1 MLGLVCML
9 DGKGMKKGVNA
20 LKNFNL
26 EKVKEAALFNLDYT
40 LECIKFCLKNNYI
53 YRVSSSVI
61 PYPDLWNW
69 REDRDIL
76 EKLKLI
82 KEYSSKIRLI
92 IHPDQFVV
100 LNSDSEKVIENSL
113 KILES
118 QVQFAK
124 LAGISELILH
134 IGKKDGVEKF
144 IQTYKELD
152 SYTKSILVL
161 ENCHYYKANEVLELC
176 EKIERPMVLDV
187 HHARVTKDENYD
199 VEKIKNSWKNK
210 KPLAHISSGKDTIDD
225 KSHSDYISEE
235 DIKKYIWLFKDFDV
249 EIEAK
254 KKEKALK
261 KAVDTIGIYSL

>member
-9 DGKGMKKGVNA
+9 DGKGMKKGINA

-61 PYPDLWNW
+61 PYPDLWDW
-69 REDRDIL
+69 REDEEIL
-76 EKLKLI
+76 EKLKVI
-82 KEYSSKIRLI
+82 KEYSLKIRLI

-100 LNSDSEKVIENSL
+100 LNSDNQKVIETSL
-113 KILES
+113 KILKN
-118 QVQFAK
+118 QVDFAK
-124 LAGISELILH
+124 LAGISELVLH
-134 IGKKDGVEKF
+134 IGKKNGIEKF
-144 IQTYKELD
+144 IETYNRLD
-152 SYTKSILVL
+152 DYTKSILVL
-161 ENCHYYKANEVLELC
+161 ENCHYYKASEVLELC
-176 EKIERPMVLDV
+176 KEINIPMVLDV

-199 VEKIKNSWKNK
+199 VEKIKNSWKSR
-210 KPLAHISSGKDTIDD
+210 KPLAHISSGKDSIDD

-261 KAVDTIGIYSL
+261 KAEEMIRVYKK

>member
-1 MLGLVCML
+1 ML

-40 LECIKFCLKNNYI
+40 LECIKFCLKNSYI

-61 PYPDLWNW
+61 PYSDFWNW
-69 REDRDIL
+69 REDREIL
-76 EKLKLI
+76 EKLKVI
-82 KEYSSKIRLI
+82 KECSSKIRLI

-124 LAGISELILH
+124 LAGISELVLH
-134 IGKKDGVEKF
+134 IGKKDGIEKF
-144 IQTYKELD
+144 IETYKELD
-152 SYTKSILVL
+152 DYTKSILVL
-161 ENCHYYKANEVLELC
+161 ENCHYYKASEVLKLC
-176 EKIERPMVLDV
+176 EKIGIPMVLDV

-199 VEKIKNSWKNK
+199 LEKIKKTWRDK
-210 KPLAHISSGKDTIDD
+210 KPLAHISSGKDWVDD

-235 DIKKYIWLFKDFDV
+235 DIKKYIWLFKEFDV

-261 KAVDTIGIYSL
+261 KATDMINIYKK

>member
-40 LECIKFCLKNNYI
+40 LDCIKFCLKNNYI

-69 REDRDIL
+69 REDKDIL
-76 EKLKLI
+76 QKLEII

-124 LAGISELILH
+124 FAGISELVLH
-134 IGKKDGVEKF
+134 IGKKDGIDKF
-144 IQTYKELD
+144 IKTYNTLD
-152 SYTKSILVL
+152 DYTKSILVL
-161 ENCHYYKANEVLELC
+161 ENCHYYRATEVLELC
-176 EKIERPMVLDV
+176 EKMDISMVLDV
-187 HHARVTKDENYD
+187 HHARVTKDENYNI
-199 VEKIKNSWKNK
+199 EKIKKTWKNK
-210 KPLAHISSGKDTIDD
+210 KPLAHISSGKDSIDD
-225 KSHSDYISEE
+225 KSHSDYISDE

-261 KAVDTIGIYSL
+261 KAVDAIAIYSL

>member
-124 LAGISELILH
+124 LAGISELVLH
-134 IGKKDGVEKF
+134 IGKKDGIEKF
-144 IQTYKELD
+144 IETYKKLD
-152 SYTKSILVL
+152 SYFYL
-161 ENCHYYKANEVLELC
+161 ELTPVDPRSLLQGDYLTLNYDITDKASDFIYNNRTYIYDGENENEVDEIRELR
-176 EKIERPMVLDV
+176 KLADAKRAYIAVRL
-187 HHARVTKDENYD
+187 DENK
-199 VEKIKNSWKNK
+199 VAKFVKITAASLKESH
-210 KPLAHISSGKDTIDD
+210 PHDIHITKEAPNYSID
-225 KSHSDYISEE
+225 E
-235 DIKKYIWLFKDFDV
+235 
-249 EIEAK
+249 
-254 KKEKALK
+254 
-261 KAVDTIGIYSL
+261 

>member
-40 LECIKFCLKNNYI
+40 LDCIKFCLKNNYI

-76 EKLKLI
+76 QKLEII

-124 LAGISELILH
+124 FAGISELVLH
-134 IGKKDGVEKF
+134 IGKKDGIDKF
-144 IQTYKELD
+144 IKTYNTLD
-152 SYTKSILVL
+152 DYTKSILVL
-161 ENCHYYKANEVLELC
+161 ENCHYYRATEVLELC
-176 EKIERPMVLDV
+176 EKMDISMVLDV
-187 HHARVTKDENYD
+187 HHARVTKDENYNI
-199 VEKIKNSWKNK
+199 EKIKKTWKNK
-210 KPLAHISSGKDTIDD
+210 KPLAHISSGKDSIDD
-225 KSHSDYISEE
+225 KSHSDYISDE

-261 KAVDTIGIYSL
+261 KAADAIAIYSL

>member
-1 MLGLVCML
+1 
-9 DGKGMKKGVNA
+9 
-20 LKNFNL
+20 
-26 EKVKEAALFNLDYT
+26 
-40 LECIKFCLKNNYI
+40 
-53 YRVSSSVI
+53 
-61 PYPDLWNW
+61 
-69 REDRDIL
+69 
-76 EKLKLI
+76 
-82 KEYSSKIRLI
+82 
-92 IHPDQFVV
+92 
-100 LNSDSEKVIENSL
+100 
-113 KILES
+113 
-118 QVQFAK
+118 
-124 LAGISELILH
+124 
-134 IGKKDGVEKF
+134 GKKDGVEKF

-210 KPLAHISSGKDTIDD
+210 KPLAHISSGKDSIDD